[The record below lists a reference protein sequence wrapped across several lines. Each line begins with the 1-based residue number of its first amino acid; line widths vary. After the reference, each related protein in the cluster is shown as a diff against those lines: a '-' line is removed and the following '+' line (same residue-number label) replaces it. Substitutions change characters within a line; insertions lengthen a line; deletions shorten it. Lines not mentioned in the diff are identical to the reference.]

1 MFSRRHPFLF
11 FLLALTALVGG
22 TLVCVALLFTLG
34 RGISRLDFGQK
45 VGVIEVSGAITEA
58 EETLERLKQF
68 REDDTIRAIV
78 IRINSPGGGVGPSQ
92 EIYSEIRKTIPTKK
106 VVASLGSVAASG
118 GYYLASAANGIVAN
132 PGTIT
137 GSIGVILGFTDLQEV
152 FRKIGLAPV
161 VVKSGAFKDMGSP
174 LRAMSTE
181 EQAILQGF
189 VDKIHQQFVQAVAQG
204 RNMDIAAV
212 AQLADGRIYTGEEA
226 LGLGLVD
233 RLGNLTDAIEWAG
246 RLGGIEGDP
255 NVVYAREKTG
265 SFLKY
270 FLESTVKALI
280 EQVTTSVPGGG
291 YLLHTR

>member
-68 REDDTIRAIV
+68 REDDTVRAIV

-106 VVASLGSVAASG
+106 VIASLGSVAASG
-118 GYYLASAANGIVAN
+118 GYYLAAAANGIVAN

-137 GSIGVILGFTDLQEV
+137 GSIGVILGYTDLQEV

-204 RNMDIAAV
+204 RNMDIAVV

-246 RLGGIEGDP
+246 HLGGIEGDP
-255 NVVYAREKTG
+255 KVVYAREKTG

-270 FLESTVKALI
+270 FLESTVKAVM

>member
-68 REDDTIRAIV
+68 REDDTVRAIV

-106 VVASLGSVAASG
+106 VIASLGSVAASG
-118 GYYLASAANGIVAN
+118 GYYLAAAANGIVAN

-137 GSIGVILGFTDLQEV
+137 GSIGVILGYTDLQEV

-161 VVKSGAFKDMGSP
+161 VVKSGTFKDMGSP
-174 LRAMSTE
+174 LRAMSKD

-212 AQLADGRIYTGEEA
+212 AQLADGRIYSGEEA

-255 NVVYAREKTG
+255 NVVYARKKTG

-270 FLESTVKALI
+270 FLESTVKALM

>member
-106 VVASLGSVAASG
+106 VIASLGSVAASG
-118 GYYLASAANGIVAN
+118 GYYLAAAANGIVAN

-137 GSIGVILGFTDLQEV
+137 GSIGVILGYTDLQEV

-161 VVKSGAFKDMGSP
+161 VVKSGTFKDMGSP
-174 LRAMSTE
+174 LRAMSKD

-212 AQLADGRIYTGEEA
+212 AQLADGRIYSGEEA

-270 FLESTVKALI
+270 FLESTVKALM

>member
-68 REDDTIRAIV
+68 REDDTVRAIV

-106 VVASLGSVAASG
+106 VIASLGSVAASG
-118 GYYLASAANGIVAN
+118 GYYLAAATNGIVAN

-137 GSIGVILGFTDLQEV
+137 GSIGVILGYTDLQEV

-204 RNMDIAAV
+204 RNMDIAVV

-246 RLGGIEGDP
+246 HLGGIEGDP
-255 NVVYAREKTG
+255 KVVYAREKTG

-270 FLESTVKALI
+270 FLESTVKAVM

>member
-22 TLVCVALLFTLG
+22 TLVCIALLFTLG

-106 VVASLGSVAASG
+106 VIASLGSVAASG
-118 GYYLASAANGIVAN
+118 GYYLAAAANGIVAN

-137 GSIGVILGFTDLQEV
+137 GSIGVILGYTDLQEV

-204 RNMDIAAV
+204 RNMDIAVV

-270 FLESTVKALI
+270 FLESTVKAVM

>member
-68 REDDTIRAIV
+68 REDDTVRAIV

-118 GYYLASAANGIVAN
+118 GYYLAAAANGIVAN

-137 GSIGVILGFTDLQEV
+137 GSIGVILGYTDLQEV

-204 RNMDIAAV
+204 RNMDIAVV

-255 NVVYAREKTG
+255 KVVYAREKTG

-270 FLESTVKALI
+270 FLESTVKAVM

>member
-22 TLVCVALLFTLG
+22 TLVCVSLLFTLG

-58 EETLERLKQF
+58 EDTLERLKQF

-118 GYYLASAANGIVAN
+118 GYYLAAAANGIVAN

-137 GSIGVILGFTDLQEV
+137 GSIGVILGYTDLQEV

-161 VVKSGAFKDMGSP
+161 VIKSGTFKDMGSP
-174 LRAMSTE
+174 LRAMSKE

-212 AQLADGRIYTGEEA
+212 AQLADGRIYSGEEA

-270 FLESTVKALI
+270 FLESTVKAVM
-280 EQVTTSVPGGG
+280 EQVTTSVSGGG
-291 YLLHTR
+291 YLFNTR